1 MSAEGFGYMPL
12 GIHPPVALQIPPQ
25 STFNPSAATFIP
37 ASGSQLQRRSASPQV
52 LTIPRRQG
60 PLTNVLFRPDISRS
74 PTPGDASMPRDTRS
88 KPSAASGGVPN
99 PSPTYL
105 AHASLPPLLLPY
117 PRKILVVI
125 DLNGTLLYRPNRKN
139 PSSFIERPHARRFL
153 SYCIETF
160 VVAIWSSAK
169 PDNVRK
175 MCDQL
180 MTPTQ
185 QKKVVAIWGRDKF
198 GLSRSDYKQ
207 RVQCYKRLSA
217 LWSAPEVAR
226 SHPNYA
232 NGSRWGQADTVLV
245 DDSLEKA
252 RSEPYNLI
260 PIPEF
265 MGDRNEPGYILPQ
278 VHDYINECSLQANIS
293 TYIRVSPFQS
303 RANFVLG
310 NPGA

>member
-1 MSAEGFGYMPL
+1 MSAEGFGPGL
-12 GIHPPVALQIPPQ
+12 
-25 STFNPSAATFIP
+25 
-37 ASGSQLQRRSASPQV
+37 SP
-52 LTIPRRQG
+52 
-60 PLTNVLFRPDISRS
+60 S
-74 PTPGDASMPRDTRS
+74 PTPGDARVSRDPRS
-88 KPSAASGGVPN
+88 LPSAASGGVPN

-105 AHASLPPLLLPY
+105 VHASLPPLLLPY

-125 DLNGTLLYRPNRKN
+125 DLNGTLVYRPNRKN

-153 SYCIETF
+153 SYCVETF

-180 MTPTQ
+180 MTPEQ

-198 GLSRSDYKQ
+198 GLSQSDYKQ

-217 LWSAPEVAR
+217 LWNAPDVAR

-232 NGSRWGQADTVLV
+232 NGTRWSQADTVLV

-252 RSEPYNLI
+252 RNYER
-260 PIPEF
+260 EF
-265 MGDRNEPGYILPQ
+265 APTP
-278 VHDYINECSLQANIS
+278 SLGQLLA
-293 TYIRVSPFQS
+293 FCDDF
-303 RANFVLG
+303 AW
-310 NPGA
+310 

>member
-25 STFNPSAATFIP
+25 TAFNPSAPTFIP
-37 ASGSQLQRRSASPQV
+37 ASGSQLQRRSASPSG
-52 LTIPRRQG
+52 LSP
-60 PLTNVLFRPDISRS
+60 S
-74 PTPGDASMPRDTRS
+74 PTPGDAGVARDMRS
-88 KPSAASGGVPN
+88 KPSAASGGVPD

-153 SYCIETF
+153 SYCVETF
-160 VVAIWSSAK
+160 VVVIWSSAK

-180 MTPTQ
+180 MTPEQ

-198 GLSRSDYKQ
+198 GLSKSDYKQ

-217 LWSAPEVAR
+217 LWSAPEVAT

-232 NGSRWGQADTVLV
+232 NGGRWSQADTVLV

-278 VHDYINECSLQANIS
+278 IANVS
-293 TYIRVSPFQS
+293 FTYAVIRPTSHICDDF
-303 RANFVLG
+303 AW
-310 NPGA
+310 